1 MNNKILNSNNY
12 DDVFVY
18 PASGD
23 DGTSVGAAQYMI
35 NKNIKI
41 KSKKLKHV
49 F

>member
-1 MNNKILNSNNY
+1 MMM
-12 DDVFVY
+12 FVY

-23 DGTSVGAAQYMI
+23 DGTSVGAALYD